1 MIFLTRPLSQEVLQ
15 PGTHSDSEFGC
26 PRNGNLDIEPK
37 VVGGITSLQRQNRDA
52 FSKKTCVTCEATNVA
67 TQRVS
72 LLHHPT
78 FNSQRSSCGSK
89 ILWSLMV
96 VAPNF
101 LPKMLGTWGTD
112 TSNCSS
118 HKEPCPNNT
127 LLQDNTRCRMVSESH
142 IAMEA
147 RLSNDM
153 YTQNTNV
160 GFSIA
165 TFDYQRVKHQNLI
178 DENAM
183 I

>member
-1 MIFLTRPLSQEVLQ
+1 MYSIQLRLWFDNTCVIFFSHPLSQEVLQ
-15 PGTHSDSEFGC
+15 PGTHSDSEFG
-26 PRNGNLDIEPK
+26 RLRYGDLNIEPK

-52 FSKKTCVTCEATNVA
+52 FSKKTCITCEATNVA

-89 ILWSLMV
+89 SLWSLMV

-127 LLQDNTRCRMVSESH
+127 LLQDNTRCR
-142 IAMEA
+142 
-147 RLSNDM
+147 
-153 YTQNTNV
+153 
-160 GFSIA
+160 
-165 TFDYQRVKHQNLI
+165 NLI
-178 DENAM
+178 LQWKPDSPMTRIHHLQMLDFPLPPLITKE
-183 I
+183 